1 MMKEREGRRGGRTM
15 AAIRNE
21 FFAVCNLAA
30 LARSK
35 RLHPRKERQR
45 DGDGWTKYLT
55 VVGTMRVRF
64 TC

>member
-1 MMKEREGRRGGRTM
+1 MMRERETVRRTM

-55 VVGTMRVRF
+55 VVGIIRVRF